1 MKLPKGKP
9 HKIDWEK
16 AKELGKKILEDE
28 KEPEPSE
35 IIYRLAEK
43 NMNKRCDYFD
53 EKYYEEGLDKTAER
67 TIAITDKVDA
77 ILEYLDTKDS

>member
-28 KEPEPSE
+28 KEPKPSE
-35 IIYRLAEK
+35 IIEK
-43 NMNKRCDYFD
+43 RANKLFWEYDSESAAALTQNESYIR
-53 EKYYEEGLDKTAER
+53 
-67 TIAITDKVDA
+67 A